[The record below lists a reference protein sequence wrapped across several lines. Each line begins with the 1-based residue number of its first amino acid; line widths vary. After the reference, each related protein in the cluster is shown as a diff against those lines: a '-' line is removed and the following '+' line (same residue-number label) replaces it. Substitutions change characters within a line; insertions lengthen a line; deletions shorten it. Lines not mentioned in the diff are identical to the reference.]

1 MLIVRALGVVAMGVF
16 ASAAAMAQDPRV
28 LQGNELYEAFR
39 QQQLEY
45 SNGAV
50 QSFNADGTTRYR
62 KEPDWDLS
70 GFWWVD
76 ANLLCFMLQP
86 GEQDRCFKVH
96 RDVNGMTLNLD
107 GSGGG
112 TLTLRYRLSQ

>member
-1 MLIVRALGVVAMGVF
+1 MTFARMLGLAVLAGF
-16 ASAAAMAQDPRV
+16 ASAAAWAQDPRI
-28 LQGNELYEAFR
+28 LQGDELYEAFR

-50 QSFNADGTTRYR
+50 QNFNADGTTRYR

-76 ANLLCFMLQP
+76 ANLLCFALQP
-86 GEQDRCFKVH
+86 GEQDHCFKVH
-96 RDVNGMTLNLD
+96 RDVGGMTLNLD
-107 GSGGG
+107 ASGGG
-112 TLTLRYRLSQ
+112 RLTLRYRLSQ